1 MGDKGSSRERS
12 KKKIKKKPQLT
23 LKEKRKRKR
32 EKKQGKLTG
41 QQFYPDAGKQVTGSA
56 SCSAGGGQ
64 THMMLPPEDF
74 KSSASAYSAGT
85 VFGYNFRVP
94 EVRIP

>member
-1 MGDKGSSRERS
+1 MGDKGSSREKS

-41 QQFYPDAGKQVTGSA
+41 QQYYPDAGNKVTGSA
-56 SCSAGGGQ
+56 RCSASGNR
-64 THMMLPPEDF
+64 THMILPPEDF
-74 KSSASAYSAGT
+74 KSVASAYSAAT
-85 VFGYNFRVP
+85 VLGGYQ
-94 EVRIP
+94 